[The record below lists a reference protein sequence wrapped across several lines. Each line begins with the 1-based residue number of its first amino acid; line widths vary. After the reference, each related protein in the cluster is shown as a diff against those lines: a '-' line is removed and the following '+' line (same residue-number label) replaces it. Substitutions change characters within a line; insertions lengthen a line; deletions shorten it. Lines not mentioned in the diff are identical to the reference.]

1 MPDSK
6 SLIHLSTDLATMFLE
21 STDTD
26 CELVTSSGDH
36 LPVHS
41 VLLKAR
47 SSYFRALLSSR
58 WTVAGRETRLGV
70 GTEALTMIVTFLY
83 SGQVQLEGVEV
94 ELLFEVLD
102 NARMMRITDLEKEL
116 EDFIVGDLLAK
127 SNSDETKMVFTVLN
141 EGVAH
146 QFLDITRA
154 CLAVSQDL
162 LESSAMEL
170 PDGNFWQLEKGV
182 WTELHLLTPQS
193 LAALLHILPL
203 QHVAWLI
210 AFCLH
215 EGFWKGAEVEV
226 FEEIGP
232 EISREALEL
241 LEVKALVEILRFAG
255 NQELGARVGQ
265 VLVTKEERLRKKNSK
280 LKKEVEVERKAKE
293 AEVKRSEQL
302 KAGSRAK
309 DQRILSLQR
318 FVDEMSGALQ
328 NASLSSSFKP

>member
-1 MPDSK
+1 
-6 SLIHLSTDLATMFLE
+6 
-21 STDTD
+21 
-26 CELVTSSGDH
+26 
-36 LPVHS
+36 
-41 VLLKAR
+41 
-47 SSYFRALLSSR
+47 
-58 WTVAGRETRLGV
+58 
-70 GTEALTMIVTFLY
+70 MIVTFLY
-83 SGQVQLEGVEV
+83 SRHVHLEGVEV
-94 ELLFEVLD
+94 ELLFEVLEI
-102 NARMMRITDLEKEL
+102 ARMMRITDLEKEL

-182 WTELHLLTPQS
+182 WTQLHLLTPQS

-203 QHVAWLI
+203 QHVAWLV

>member
-1 MPDSK
+1 MTDSK
-6 SLIHLSTDLATMFLE
+6 SLIRLSTDLATMFLE
-21 STDTD
+21 SKDTD

-116 EDFIVGDLLAK
+116 EDFIVGDLLTQ

-146 QFLDITRA
+146 QIPDITRA
-154 CLAVSQDL
+154 CLPSARTCLSRVPWSCPMASAGTWRRGSGLSFTYSLPSPL
-162 LESSAMEL
+162 LL
-170 PDGNFWQLEKGV
+170 F
-182 WTELHLLTPQS
+182 
-193 LAALLHILPL
+193 
-203 QHVAWLI
+203 
-210 AFCLH
+210 
-215 EGFWKGAEVEV
+215 
-226 FEEIGP
+226 
-232 EISREALEL
+232 
-241 LEVKALVEILRFAG
+241 
-255 NQELGARVGQ
+255 
-265 VLVTKEERLRKKNSK
+265 
-280 LKKEVEVERKAKE
+280 
-293 AEVKRSEQL
+293 
-302 KAGSRAK
+302 
-309 DQRILSLQR
+309 
-318 FVDEMSGALQ
+318 
-328 NASLSSSFKP
+328 